1 MYTYFSVMTVAGFD
15 PSGGAGIQ
23 ADIKTISALGCYAT
37 SALTALPVQNTCGV
51 RSIHPIPVGVVAEQ
65 MRAIIDDIPPDAIKI
80 GMVHSAE
87 LVDTIVDTL
96 AGYPSGP
103 WHKNMVFDP
112 VMVATSGHRLIE
124 DETVGAIVERLF
136 PLAAIITPNM
146 DEAAVLAGMAIE
158 TLDDMYAAGEKILKL
173 GCRSLL
179 LKGGHLK
186 TPRLTSLF
194 FDGRGGTGGT
204 GSVVGDSEGGG
215 SIGAGG
221 SGGSVVVTEYHSE
234 RVDTRNT
241 HGSGCTLSSAIAS
254 YLARGESLPEAVRLA
269 QEYVS
274 AAIVAG
280 SDVRIGHG
288 NGPLNHFHDPH
299 KQLKVES

>member
-1 MYTYFSVMTVAGFD
+1 MTVAGFD

-37 SALTALPVQNTCGV
+37 SALTALPVQNTLGV
-51 RSIHPIPVGVVAEQ
+51 QSIHPIPVNVVAEQ
-65 MRAIIDDIPPDAIKI
+65 LRAIIDDIPPDAVKI
-80 GMVHSAE
+80 GMVHSTE
-87 LVDTIVDTL
+87 LVDTIVATF
-96 AGYPSGP
+96 GEYPSAG
-103 WHKNMVFDP
+103 WNERIVFDP

-124 DETVGAIVERLF
+124 QQTIRAIIDKLF
-136 PLAAIITPNM
+136 PLAAVITPNM
-146 DEAAVLAGMAIE
+146 DEAAVLADMEIA
-158 TLDDMYAAGEKILKL
+158 TLRDMRVAGERILAL

-186 TPRLTSLF
+186 TPQLTSLF
-194 FDGRGGTGGT
+194 FDGKGG
-204 GSVVGDSEGGG
+204 
-215 SIGAGG
+215 
-221 SGGSVVVTEYHSE
+221 VTEYHSE
-234 RVDTRNT
+234 RIDTRNT

-254 YLARGESLPEAVRLA
+254 YLARGESLGDAVWRA

-288 NGPLNHFHDPH
+288 NGPLNHFHNPE
-299 KQLKVES
+299 KLFVSYE

>member
-1 MYTYFSVMTVAGFD
+1 MKNYISVMTVAGFD

-87 LVDTIVDTL
+87 LVDTIVGVL
-96 AGYPSGP
+96 GGYPSGQ
-103 WHKNMVFDP
+103 WRDRIVFDP

-124 DETVGAIVERLF
+124 DATVGAIVERLF

-194 FDGRGGTGGT
+194 FDGRGEDGRDGTGG
-204 GSVVGDSEGGG
+204 SV
-215 SIGAGG
+215 A
-221 SGGSVVVTEYHSE
+221 VTEYHSE

-254 YLARGESLPEAVRLA
+254 YLARGETLPEAVRRA

-274 AAIVAG
+274 AAIASG
-280 SDVRIGHG
+280 SDVRVGHG

-299 KQLKVES
+299 RLIKTPL